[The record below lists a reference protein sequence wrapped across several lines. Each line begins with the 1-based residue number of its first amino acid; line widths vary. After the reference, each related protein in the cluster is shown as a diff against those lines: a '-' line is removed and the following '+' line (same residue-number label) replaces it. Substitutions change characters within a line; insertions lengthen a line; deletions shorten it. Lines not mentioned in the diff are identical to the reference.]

1 MLFLAFSLGLMSSFH
16 CVGMCGPI
24 ALALP
29 IHKGSKSRQLGGL
42 LTYNLGRASTYALL
56 GALIGALGGAV
67 AWVGY
72 LRYLS
77 VAAGVLMILYAV
89 WPSRL
94 DHAFRVPGFW
104 QKSVGKVKAGMARLL
119 QSRSVAGWVAL
130 GMLNGLLPC
139 GMVYLA
145 VVSAVAMG
153 SAANGAAYM
162 FFFGL
167 GTIPA
172 MMAVGFFKHWFSP
185 VVRTKM
191 RRLTPILM
199 AVAGV
204 WLVARGLMIQVPVN
218 FFGAPAEIPVCHG
231 GSLR

>member
-1 MLFLAFSLGLMSSFH
+1 
-16 CVGMCGPI
+16 
-24 ALALP
+24 
-29 IHKGSKSRQLGGL
+29 
-42 LTYNLGRASTYALL
+42 
-56 GALIGALGGAV
+56 
-67 AWVGY
+67 

-77 VAAGVLMILYAV
+77 IAAGVVMLLYAV

-94 DHAFRVPGFW
+94 DHVLRVPAFW
-104 QKSVGKVKAGMARLL
+104 QKSVAKVKSGMAGLL
-119 QSRSVAGWVAL
+119 HSRSVAGWVAL

-153 SAANGAAYM
+153 SAQQGAAYM
-162 FFFGL
+162 FLFGL

-172 MMAVGFFKHWFSP
+172 MMAVGFFKQWFSP

-204 WLVARGLMIQVPVN
+204 WLVARGLMIQFPVN
-218 FFGAPAEIPVCHG
+218 FSGAPTEIPLCHSP
-231 GSLR
+231 SLR